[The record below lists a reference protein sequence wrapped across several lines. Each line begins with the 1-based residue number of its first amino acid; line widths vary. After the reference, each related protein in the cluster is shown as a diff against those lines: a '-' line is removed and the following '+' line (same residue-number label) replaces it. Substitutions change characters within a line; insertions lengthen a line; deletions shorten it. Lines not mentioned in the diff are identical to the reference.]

1 MGRDLE
7 GKLGTGMKVQRREL
21 GFRWGVGRNDVCLF
35 VDLIELSR
43 EVKRQKLPETE
54 HIDEAQ
60 P

>member
-1 MGRDLE
+1 MGR
-7 GKLGTGMKVQRREL
+7 
-21 GFRWGVGRNDVCLF
+21 GVMFVCL
-35 VDLIELSR
+35 LSR